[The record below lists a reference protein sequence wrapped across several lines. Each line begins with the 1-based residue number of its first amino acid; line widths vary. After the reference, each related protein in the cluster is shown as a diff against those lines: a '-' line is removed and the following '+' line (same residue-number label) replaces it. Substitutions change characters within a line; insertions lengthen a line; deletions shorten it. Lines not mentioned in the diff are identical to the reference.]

1 VVSKKR
7 GRERGKEGM
16 RGGALNRVLTH
27 LFFSY
32 QKIGNSYLLRV
43 GVAFKDLLCDGR
55 PDGISAQLFRAHS
68 ERVRANKGMEVNSC
82 WLEEEEE
89 EEGEG
94 GREGE
99 KKEGRRLEGCL
110 ALGHLINDPKGSEY
124 EANVVFKATRL
135 TADSSPPSLP
145 PSLLP
150 LLPSLS
156 ASGDNQ
162 VERVV
167 VVVVAMG
174 GMEGGKEGKE
184 LFVNYGQDPLS
195 VGYV

>member
-1 VVSKKR
+1 
-7 GRERGKEGM
+7 M
-16 RGGALNRVLTH
+16 
-27 LFFSY
+27 
-32 QKIGNSYLLRV
+32 

-55 PDGISAQLFRAHS
+55 PNGISAQLFRAHS
-68 ERVRANKGMEVNSC
+68 ERETEYKGMRVNSC

-89 EEGEG
+89 DERGREG
-94 GREGE
+94 GREG
-99 KKEGRRLEGCL
+99 GRLEGCL

-167 VVVVAMG
+167 VTVVTLA

-184 LFVNYGQDPLS
+184 LFVNYGQDPMS